1 MLSSYGDYVSLIPFS
16 TFLIILCSVVAVLA
30 YSIGQDAPY
39 DEKLSSYE
47 CGFDS
52 FEDARHTFQVHFYLI
67 GILFI
72 IFDLEMMFV
81 FPGVVT
87 LAHLTFFG
95 AGVMSFFLLVLALG
109 FAYEWCKGA
118 LNW

>member
-1 MLSSYGDYVSLIPFS
+1 MQFYEEYSPLILFFFISIFLS
-16 TFLIILCSVVAVLA
+16 FLIIVLS
-30 YSIGQDAPY
+30 YTFSQSFPDI
-39 DEKLSSYE
+39 EKLSSYE

-72 IFDLEMMFV
+72 IFDLELMFL
-81 FPGVVT
+81 FPGILV
-87 LAHLTFFG
+87 LAYLTYFG
-95 AGVMSFFLLVLALG
+95 VSVLSFFLLVLTLG
-109 FAYEWCKGA
+109 YAYEWFKGA